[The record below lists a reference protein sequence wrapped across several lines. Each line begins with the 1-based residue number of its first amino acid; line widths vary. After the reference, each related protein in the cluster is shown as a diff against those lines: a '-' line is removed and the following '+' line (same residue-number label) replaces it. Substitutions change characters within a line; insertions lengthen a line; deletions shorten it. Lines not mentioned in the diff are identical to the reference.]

1 MYIIYIDV
9 KEYIIIGIAI
19 YKMKHSQALLRISCT
34 KLYYEFPVQRGKK
47 YMLHTKV
54 GNKGWKAE
62 KRADWQKKSS
72 KPSEKLTTFSLHVN
86 DGKRLVTCGTRGDPE
101 RKRIMTPAYLR
112 NTRPV
117 HPFGILRSYGEATS
131 LTRGAIPCRRRG
143 IGVETSPRGS
153 RDDARARVARLQPA
167 SA

>member
-1 MYIIYIDV
+1 
-9 KEYIIIGIAI
+9 
-19 YKMKHSQALLRISCT
+19 MKRSQTSLRISCT
-34 KLYYEFPVQRGKK
+34 KVYYEFPVQRGKK

-62 KRADWQKKSS
+62 KRTDWQKKSS
-72 KPSEKLTTFSLHVN
+72 KPSEELTTFSLHVN

-117 HPFGILRSYGEATS
+117 HPFGMRYGEATS
-131 LTRGAIPCRRRG
+131 LTRGAIPPPTRNRRG
-143 IGVETSPRGS
+143 NGAER
-153 RDDARARVARLQPA
+153 RARTSRTVATAKYLIIRSCWWRTSYGRESRGVSRVQRA
-167 SA
+167 